1 MVDGLLGHVLAYW
14 SERSQAQRSEE
25 GYLAWLRRQRACH
38 TGDRRKARSSLEDRV
53 GFAGQSLILGDWHD
67 VLGAVEERVG
77 VDAAAAKGRREERRR
92 VEEEMHK
99 EAKKQVKE
107 KVRYSKKVG
116 ERMVMEHDGKVRE
129 RLDELE
135 EEEEGEEEGREEE
148 GEMNVLR
155 SVLDAGTLSRS
166 RARLERLFWAGKG
179 ALPPEGGL

>member
-25 GYLAWLRRQRACH
+25 GYLAWLRRQRASH
-38 TGDRRKARSSLEDRV
+38 TSDPHKARSLEDRV
-53 GFAGQSLILGDWHD
+53 GLASQSLVLGDWHD

-77 VDAAAAKGRREERRR
+77 VDAAAAKGRREGRRE
-92 VEEEMHK
+92 VEKKMHK

-107 KVRYSKKVG
+107 KMKYAKSG
-116 ERMVMEHDGKVRE
+116 ARMVREHDWKVQE
-129 RLDELE
+129 RLGELE
-135 EEEEGEEEGREEE
+135 EQEEEEGGREEE
-148 GEMNVLR
+148 GEVSVLR
-155 SVLDAGTLSRS
+155 PALDVGTLSRS